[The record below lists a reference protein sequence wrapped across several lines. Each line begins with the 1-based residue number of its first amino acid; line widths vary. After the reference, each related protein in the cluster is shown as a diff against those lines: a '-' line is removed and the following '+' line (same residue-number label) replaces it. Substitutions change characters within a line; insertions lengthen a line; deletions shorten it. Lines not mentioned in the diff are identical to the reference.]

1 MSNDFKKVLVKD
13 DRLMVTDS
21 LNYAVYKG
29 GQNVTNIRMPAI
41 SATPNNLNFVIPFP
55 SESTVL
61 DREIYLRTQTD
72 YYLTFASAI
81 AGVPQ
86 FNTAVD
92 VSNVQSPTYT
102 CPLVYGYNISIGSFP
117 TQRTMDTIQ
126 VQINNNISTINSA
139 DVFPA
144 LLRCSDA
151 VEWERY
157 NLTASSPDRLLS
169 PDYELFAQLNNNLA
183 SYDLAQ
189 GNKFIPNGSFLNE
202 LIPLDPTTPQLNGQ
216 PNRLTTYTSDG
227 TQYFLL
233 RVQSTEPLIAP
244 PFIWNRT
251 LSNKA
256 GIYGI
261 QNLQITANYGSLYK
275 AIKLSKLSGIADN
288 TSEYVNGLGI
298 FFQFPA
304 LSNLTQ
310 NVNNAE
316 LLMKYIT
323 PHSTDIMAQRNVIP
337 YLEYPRFI
345 SSNYGVAIGSNQ
357 SGSIV
362 QNATV
367 SFPTVGGQQ
376 VLNLGSTVL
385 QSQTFTLNQVPDKL
399 IIYVRPDASYR
410 NNSTY
415 NDFVLPITNISIQ
428 FNNHSGILANA
439 TQEMLFHMSQE
450 AGSNQDWLEFTGVAN
465 YLDQRQAGLLGGVF
479 TTYPYDNGSE
489 VSVNVPTR
497 QVAGPV
503 PIPVQIGTI
512 GSYLM
517 LDMARHLE
525 LTEPYFAPGSLGS
538 FQIQFNVTVQNQN
551 TVGTESNPDGI
562 TPEIVLL
569 PVNSGLLVTERGQS
583 SCYTG
588 ILTKQDVLDAS
599 LQEPLSHLHVS
610 RVVGAGHQDSGRSLP
625 KHILPG
631 ASRRNMMPA
640 TNASMDKR
648 LM

>member
-13 DRLMVTDS
+13 DRLCVTDS
-21 LNYAVYKG
+21 LNYAVFKG

-41 SATPNNLNFVIPFP
+41 SATPNSLNFVIPFP

-61 DREIYLRTQTD
+61 DREVYLRTQTD
-72 YYLTFASAI
+72 YNLTFASAI

-86 FNTAVD
+86 YNTAVD
-92 VSNVQSPTYT
+92 VSNVQNPTWT

-117 TQRTMDTIQ
+117 SQRTMETIQ

-139 DVFPA
+139 DVLPA
-144 LLRCSDA
+144 LLRCADA

-157 NLTASSPDRLLS
+157 NLTASAVDRLVS
-169 PDYELFAQLNNNLA
+169 PSFEVQSQLNNNVA

-189 GNKFIPNGSFLNE
+189 GNKYIPNGSFANQ
-202 LIPLDPTTPQLNGQ
+202 LIPLDPTTPFVNGQ
-216 PNRLTTYTSDG
+216 PNVLTVYPETG
-227 TQYFLL
+227 TANFLL

-244 PFIWNRT
+244 PFIWNQT
-251 LSNKA
+251 LSNRA

-261 QNLQITANYGSLYK
+261 QNLQITANYGSLFK
-275 AIKLSKLSGIADN
+275 AIKLSQLAGVADN
-288 TSEYVNGLGI
+288 TSAYVSGLGI
-298 FFQFPA
+298 NLQLPA
-304 LSNLTQ
+304 LNTLSQ
-310 NVNNAE
+310 NVVNAE

-345 SSNYGVAIGSNQ
+345 SSNFGITSSSGQ
-357 SGSIV
+357 PGSIIA
-362 QNATV
+362 NATV
-367 SFPTVGGQQ
+367 TEPCVGGQQ
-376 VLNLGSTVL
+376 LLSLTSTVL

-399 IIYVRPDASYR
+399 IIYVRPDSSYR
-410 NNSTY
+410 NNSNY

-428 FNNHSGILANA
+428 FNNHAGILANA

-465 YLDQRQAGLLGGVF
+465 AVAQRQAGLLSGVF
-479 TTYPYDNGSE
+479 TTYPYDSGSE
-489 VSVNVPTR
+489 VSVNVPER
-497 QVAGPV
+497 QLSGVV
-503 PIPVQIGTI
+503 PLAYQVPTI

-538 FQIQFNVTVQNQN
+538 FQVQFNITVQNQN
-551 TVGTESNPDGI
+551 IVGTTSNPDGI

-599 LQEPLSHLHVS
+599 LQEPLSHLHVA
-610 RVVGAGHQDSGRSLP
+610 RVVGRGHQDSGRSLP

-631 ASRRNMMPA
+631 MSRKGFAPA

>member
-13 DRLMVTDS
+13 DRLCVTDS
-21 LNYAVYKG
+21 LNYAVFKG

-41 SATPNNLNFVIPFP
+41 SATPNSLNFVIPFP
-55 SESTVL
+55 SEQTVL
-61 DREIYLRTQTD
+61 DREVYLRTQTD
-72 YYLTFASAI
+72 YYLTFAESI

-86 FNTAVD
+86 YQTASVA
-92 VSNVQSPTYT
+92 STAQTPTYV
-102 CPLVYGYNISIGSFP
+102 CPLLYGYNISIGSFP
-117 TQRTMDTIQ
+117 SQRTMDTIQ
-126 VQINNNISTINSA
+126 IQINNNISTINSA
-139 DVFPA
+139 DVLPA
-144 LLRCSDA
+144 LLRCADA

-157 NLTASSPDRLLS
+157 NITASAVDRLCR
-169 PDYELFAQLNNNLA
+169 PDEELYTTLNNNLG
-183 SYDLAQ
+183 SYDLVQ
-189 GNKFIPNGSFLNE
+189 GNKFIPNGSFANQ
-202 LIPLDPTTPQLNGQ
+202 LIPLDPTNPTLNGL
-216 PNRLTTYTSDG
+216 PNPMTAYDEAG
-227 TQYFLL
+227 TPYFLL

-244 PFIWNRT
+244 PFIWNQT

-261 QNLQITANYGSLYK
+261 QNLQVVCNYSSLFK
-275 AIKLSKLSGIADN
+275 AIKYSSTSGIA
-288 TSEYVNGLGI
+288 TTASPYVNGLGTFI
-298 FFQFPA
+298 GLPR
-304 LSNLTQ
+304 LGIVTQ
-310 NVNNAE
+310 NVVNAE

-345 SSNYGVAIGSNQ
+345 SSNFGITQ
-357 SGSIV
+357 SSGNPGSIIPS
-362 QNATV
+362 AT
-367 SFPTVGGQQ
+367 SAFSCVGGQSIITLQ
-376 VLNLGSTVL
+376 GTQL

-399 IIYVRPDASYR
+399 IIYVRPDSTYR
-410 NNSTY
+410 NNSEF

-428 FNNHSGILANA
+428 FNNHAGILANA

-450 AGSNQDWLEFTGVAN
+450 AGSNQDWLEFIGVAN
-465 YLDQRQAGLLGGVF
+465 SIEQRQAGLLSGVF
-479 TTYPYDNGSE
+479 TTYPNETEEGDARQTFGVVP
-489 VSVNVPTR
+489 VSS
-497 QVAGPV
+497 Q
-503 PIPVQIGTI
+503 IPTI

-525 LTEPYFAPGSLGS
+525 LTEPYYAPGSLGS
-538 FQIQFNVTVQNQN
+538 FQIQFNVTVQNQSL
-551 TVGTESNPDGI
+551 TGTISNPSGV

-599 LQEPLSHLHVS
+599 LQEPLSHLHVA
-610 RVVGAGHQDSGRSLP
+610 RVVGRGHQDSGRSLP

-631 ASRRNMMPA
+631 ATRRGVA

>member
-13 DRLMVTDS
+13 DRLCVTDS
-21 LNYAVYKG
+21 LNYAVFKG

-41 SATPNNLNFVIPFP
+41 SATPNSLNFVIPFP
-55 SESTVL
+55 SEQTVL
-61 DREIYLRTQTD
+61 DREVYLRTQTD

-81 AGVPQ
+81 AGLPQ
-86 FNTAVD
+86 YLTAPN
-92 VSNVQSPTYT
+92 VSNVSDPTYT
-102 CPLVYGYNISIGSFP
+102 CPLVYGYNISVGSFP
-117 TQRTMDTIQ
+117 SQRTMDTIQ

-139 DVFPA
+139 DVLPA
-144 LLRCSDA
+144 LLRCADA

-157 NLTASSPDRLLS
+157 NLTASAVDRLAT
-169 PDYELFAQLNNNLA
+169 PYYELVSQLNNNLA
-183 SYDLAQ
+183 SYDLVQ
-189 GNKFIPNGSFLNE
+189 GNKFIPNGSFVNQ
-202 LIPLDPTTPQLNGQ
+202 LIALDPTTPTINGQ
-216 PNRLTTYTSDG
+216 PNILPAYTQAG
-227 TQYFLL
+227 TANFLL
-233 RVQSTEPLIAP
+233 RVYSTEPLIAP
-244 PFIWNRT
+244 PFIWNQT

-261 QNLQITANYGSLYK
+261 QNLSVVANYGSLFK
-275 AIKLSKLSGIADN
+275 AVKLSFISGVADVDTYAGTT
-288 TSEYVNGLGI
+288 TSFSL
-298 FFQFPA
+298 PA
-304 LSNLTQ
+304 LNNISQ
-310 NVNNAE
+310 VVNVAE
-316 LLMKYIT
+316 LQMKYIT

-345 SSNYGVAIGSNQ
+345 SSNFSMNPGSNQ
-357 SGSIV
+357 PFSSTLA
-362 QNATV
+362 NATFTGQTGV
-367 SFPTVGGQQ
+367 SSQ
-376 VLNLGSTVL
+376 LNLSSTVI

-399 IIYVRPDASYR
+399 IIYVRPDSSYR

-428 FNNHSGILANA
+428 FNNHAGILANA
-439 TQEMLFHMSQE
+439 SQEMLFHMSQE

-465 YLDQRQAGLLGGVF
+465 VVYQRQAGLLSEVLR
-479 TTYPYDNGSE
+479 TLPADNGSTAGGT
-489 VSVNVPTR
+489 PTD
-497 QVAGPV
+497 QTVGT
-503 PIPVQIGTI
+503 IPQASQMPTI

-525 LTEPYFAPGSLGS
+525 LTEPYYAPGSLGS
-538 FQIQFNVTVQNQN
+538 FQIQFNVTVENQN
-551 TVGTESNPDGI
+551 VQGTTSNPNGVA
-562 TPEIVLL
+562 PEIVLL

-599 LQEPLSHLHVS
+599 LQEPLSHLHVA
-610 RVVGAGHQDSGRSLP
+610 RVVGRGHQDSGRSLP

-631 ASRRNMMPA
+631 MSRKSFAPA

>member
-13 DRLMVTDS
+13 DRLCVTDS
-21 LNYAVYKG
+21 LNYAVFKG

-41 SATPNNLNFVIPFP
+41 SSTPNNLNFVIPFP

-61 DREIYLRTQTD
+61 DREVFLRTQTD

-81 AGVPQ
+81 AGIPQYYNGSVPS
-86 FNTAVD
+86 TA
-92 VSNVQSPTYT
+92 QTPTYV
-102 CPLVYGYNISIGSFP
+102 CPLLYGYNISVGSFP

-144 LLRCSDA
+144 LLRCADA

-157 NLTASSPDRLLS
+157 NITASAVDRLCR
-169 PDYELFAQLNNNLA
+169 PDDELYSTLNNNLG

-189 GNKFIPNGSFLNE
+189 GNKFIPNGSFVNQ
-202 LIPLDPTTPQLNGQ
+202 LIPLDPTTPVTNGQ
-216 PNRLTTYTSDG
+216 PNILGTYGQAG
-227 TQYFLL
+227 TGNFLL

-244 PFIWNRT
+244 PFIWNQT

-261 QNLQITANYGSLYK
+261 QNLQITCNYGSLYK
-275 AIKLSKLSGIADN
+275 AIKLCGQAGISDN
-288 TSEYVNGLGI
+288 TSAFVDGLGNI
-298 FFQFPA
+298 
-304 LSNLTQ
+304 LSLPDLSLITQ
-310 NVNNAE
+310 VVNNAE

-345 SSNYGVAIGSNQ
+345 SSNYGVSATGVTS
-357 SGSIV
+357 SIIPLANEV
-362 QNATV
+362 QQ
-367 SFPTVGGQQ
+367 TVGGQDT
-376 VLNLGSTVL
+376 LTTSSSVL

-399 IIYVRPDASYR
+399 IIFVRPDSSYR

-428 FNNHSGILANA
+428 FNNHAGILANA

-450 AGSNQDWLEFTGVAN
+450 AGSNQDWLQFTGVAN
-465 YLDQRQAGLLGGVF
+465 AIELRQAGLLSGVF
-479 TTYPYDNGSE
+479 TTYPYDANTPSEDSPGRQLNG
-489 VSVNVPTR
+489 V
-497 QVAGPV
+497 V
-503 PIPVQIGTI
+503 PISYQVSTI

-525 LTEPYFAPGSLGS
+525 LTEPYYAPGSLGS
-538 FQIQFNVTVQNQN
+538 FQIQFNVTVNNQCQI
-551 TVGTESNPDGI
+551 GTDSNPNGV
-562 TPEIVLL
+562 TPEIVMI

-599 LQEPLSHLHVS
+599 LQEPLSHLHVA
-610 RVVGAGHQDSGRSLP
+610 RVVGRGHQDSGRSLP

-631 ASRRNMMPA
+631 MSRKGFAPA

>member
-13 DRLMVTDS
+13 DRLCVTDS

-41 SATPNNLNFVIPFP
+41 SATPNNINFVVPFP
-55 SESTVL
+55 SESTLL
-61 DREIYLRTQTD
+61 DREVYLRTQTD
-72 YYLTFASAI
+72 YFLTFASAI

-86 FNTAVD
+86 YNTAVD
-92 VSNVQSPTYT
+92 VSDIQVPTYT
-102 CPLVYGYNISIGSFP
+102 CPLVYGYNISVGSFP
-117 TQRTMDTIQ
+117 TQRTLETIQ

-139 DVFPA
+139 DVLPA
-144 LLRCSDA
+144 LLRCADA

-157 NLTASSPDRLLS
+157 NMTASAVDRFQT
-169 PDYELFAQLNNNLA
+169 PEYELFSQLNSNLA
-183 SYDLAQ
+183 SYDLVQ
-189 GNKFIPNGSFLNE
+189 GNKFIPNGSFVNQ
-202 LIPLDPTTPQLNGQ
+202 LIPLDPTTPQTNGQ
-216 PNRLTTYTSDG
+216 PNVLTSYPEAG
-227 TQYFLL
+227 TANFLL

-244 PFIWNRT
+244 PFIWNKT

-261 QNLQITANYGSLYK
+261 QNIQVTANYGSLFK
-275 AIKLSKLSGIADN
+275 AVKLSTSSGIADN
-288 TSEYVNGLGI
+288 TSAYVNGIGT
-298 FFQFPA
+298 FFTLPLLNNISQV
-304 LSNLTQ
+304 
-310 NVNNAE
+310 VNNAE

-323 PHSTDIMAQRNVIP
+323 PHSTDIMPQRNVIP

-345 SSNYGVAIGSNQ
+345 SSNFGITSSSGQ
-357 SGSIV
+357 PGSIIPSAV
-362 QNATV
+362 P
-367 SFPTVGGQQ
+367 SFPTIGGTQ
-376 VLNLGSTVL
+376 VLSLSSTVL
-385 QSQTFTLNQVPDKL
+385 SSQTFTLNQVPDKL
-399 IIYVRPDASYR
+399 IIFVRPDSSYR
-410 NNSTY
+410 NNSNF

-450 AGSNQDWLEFTGVAN
+450 AGSNQDWLQFTGVAN
-465 YLDQRQAGLLGGVF
+465 FLDQRQAGLLSGVF
-479 TTYPYDNGSE
+479 TTYPYDQGVD

-497 QVAGPV
+497 QTVGVV
-503 PIPVQIGTI
+503 PISAQASTI

-538 FQIQFNVTVQNQN
+538 FQIQFNVTVQNQS
-551 TVGTESNPDGI
+551 TTGTASNPDGV

-599 LQEPLSHLHVS
+599 LQEPLSHLHVA

-631 ASRRNMMPA
+631 ATRRNMMPA

>member
-21 LNYAVYKG
+21 LNYGVYKG

-41 SATPNNLNFVIPFP
+41 SATPNSLNFVVPFP

-61 DREIYLRTQTD
+61 DREVYLRTQTD

-81 AGVPQ
+81 AGLPQ
-86 FNTAVD
+86 YLTAPN
-92 VSNVQSPTYT
+92 VSNVSEPTYT
-102 CPLVYGYNISIGSFP
+102 CPLVYGYNISVGSFP
-117 TQRTMDTIQ
+117 TQRTLETIQ
-126 VQINNNISTINSA
+126 VQLNNNISTINSA
-139 DVFPA
+139 DVLPA
-144 LLRCSDA
+144 LLRCADA
-151 VEWERY
+151 IQWERY
-157 NLTASSPDRLLS
+157 NITASAVDRLQT
-169 PDYELFAQLNNNLA
+169 PYYELVSQNNSNLA

-189 GNKFIPNGSFLNE
+189 GNKYIPNGSFANQ
-202 LIPLDPTTPQLNGQ
+202 LIALDPTTPTINGVAN
-216 PNRLTTYTSDG
+216 PLPAYTQAG
-227 TQYFLL
+227 TANFLL
-233 RVQSTEPLIAP
+233 RVYSTEPLIAP
-244 PFIWNRT
+244 PFLWNQT

-256 GIYGI
+256 GIYGL
-261 QNLQITANYGSLYK
+261 QNFSVVANYGSLFK
-275 AIKLSKLSGIADN
+275 AVKLSQISGVADVDTYAGTT
-288 TSEYVNGLGI
+288 TSFSL
-298 FFQFPA
+298 PA
-304 LSNLTQ
+304 LNNITQ
-310 NVNNAE
+310 VVNNAD

-323 PHSTDIMAQRNVIP
+323 PHSTDIMAQRNVVP

-345 SSNYGVAIGSNQ
+345 SSNFSMNPGAGQPFTS
-357 SGSIV
+357 SLA
-362 QNATV
+362 NATFSGQAGV
-367 SFPTVGGQQ
+367 SSQ
-376 VLNLGSTVL
+376 LNLSSTVI

-410 NNSTY
+410 NNSNY

-439 TQEMLFHMSQE
+439 SQEMLFHMSQE
-450 AGSNQDWLEFTGVAN
+450 AGSNQDWLEFIGFAN
-465 YLDQRQAGLLGGVF
+465 SIEQRQAGLLSTVF
-479 TTYPYDNGSE
+479 TTYPYDGNTP
-489 VSVNVPTR
+489 SVDEPARQTVGVVPLSY
-497 QVAGPV
+497 Q
-503 PIPVQIGTI
+503 QSTI

-525 LTEPYFAPGSLGS
+525 LTEPYYAPGSLGS
-538 FQIQFNVTVQNQN
+538 FQIQFNITVSNQCQI
-551 TVGTESNPDGI
+551 GTDSNPDGV
-562 TPEIVLL
+562 TPEIVMI

-599 LQEPLSHLHVS
+599 LQEPLSHLHVA
-610 RVVGAGHQDSGRSLP
+610 RVVGRGHQDSGRSLP

-631 ASRRNMMPA
+631 MSRKGFAPA